1 MPIIPTQLKLKPL
14 AVILAIV
21 SWSLMLL
28 GELWE
33 QYHFLD
39 ISILTTL
46 PLFFKGLLINLFII
60 GIYVYLEKT
69 LPLEELDFNALLWQ
83 VFISTLLA
91 TILSGLDNILLI
103 LIGQSKEKWHILVE
117 TIFFQIE
124 FGLFILILTSTFCV
138 WKRMVLFEKN
148 HHIETLWTAFESLLL
163 VLMLS
168 HFFKLDINNW
178 LYQILL
184 ILMILWILTLTTNVR
199 WMLQLNFNQKLRAI
213 LQMIVMLFCIAY
225 LFFSLTAYYSNE
237 LLLIDEIYRS
247 LFSSVVI
254 AFVLIY
260 GFISILFLAFN
271 LPTSQA
277 IEKRLQ
283 DFSLMQIL
291 SESIIEGKTEK
302 EVLEIFFNS
311 AVSALQVDAAWLEL
325 SEGRV
330 YFKKD
335 IEIEEIKLTSQLI
348 EKHTNKLQDIQRL
361 TFSRFLG
368 KNKNYIYNSYLTM
381 PFGADIGFQGKL
393 ILLKRL
399 HYGFDKVMERTVQSL
414 ASQAEMAIHNLRLLS
429 QALEHSRV
437 KSELEIARKVQ
448 KQLLPTVQ
456 SLSKSLNIKVEVFS
470 ESATEV
476 GGDYYDF
483 YQPSNEELVLIVAD
497 VAGHGISSAFN
508 MAQMKGIFQT
518 IVRQH
523 LYVEKFMA
531 QANAALVGCLEKN
544 SFITASYF
552 HIHTTLKTITFS
564 RAGHCPALY
573 FDAQNRE
580 VRYLESAGM
589 GLGIIRNASY
599 EKYVAKEAF
608 TYQYGDILLLYT
620 DGLVESKG
628 ENSQETYSFE
638 RLKAFFEQ
646 YCLQK
651 SSQTFA
657 ELVLT
662 DLQLF
667 TNSNSIKDD
676 FTLVLIRL

>member
-1 MPIIPTQLKLKPL
+1 MPIIPAQIQLKPL
-14 AVILAIV
+14 AAILAIV
-21 SWSLMLL
+21 SWFLMLF

-39 ISILTTL
+39 ISILTSL

-69 LPLEELDFNALLWQ
+69 FPVEELDFNSLLWQ
-83 VFISTLLA
+83 VFITSLLA
-91 TILSGLDNILLI
+91 TILSGLDNLLLLLI
-103 LIGQSKEKWHILVE
+103 GHSKEKWHILVE
-117 TIFFQIE
+117 TIFFQVE
-124 FGLFILILTSTFCV
+124 FGLFILILSSAFCV

-148 HHIETLWTAFESLLL
+148 HNIETLWTAFESLLL
-163 VLMLS
+163 ILMLS
-168 HFFKLDINNW
+168 HFFKLNINNW
-178 LYQILL
+178 LFQVLFIF
-184 ILMILWILTLTTNVR
+184 MILWILTLTTNVR
-199 WMLQLNFNQKLRAI
+199 WMLQLNFGQKLRAI
-213 LQMIVMLFCIAY
+213 MQMLVMLFCIAY

-254 AFVLIY
+254 AFILIY
-260 GFISILFLAFN
+260 GFVSILFLAFN

-283 DFSLMQIL
+283 DFSLMQLL
-291 SESIIEGKTEK
+291 SESIIDGKTEK

-330 YFKKD
+330 YFKK
-335 IEIEEIKLTSQLI
+335 EIEEEDIKETSKLL
-348 EKHTNKLQDIQRL
+348 EKHINKSNDVQRL

-368 KNKNYIYNSYLTM
+368 KNTKYKFNSYLIL
-381 PFGADIGFQGKL
+381 PFGAEIGFQGKL
-393 ILLKRL
+393 VLLKKL

-414 ASQAEMAIHNLRLLS
+414 SSQAEMAIHNLRLLS
-429 QALEHSRV
+429 QTIEHNRV
-437 KSELEIARKVQ
+437 KNELEIARKVQ
-448 KQLLPTVQ
+448 KQLLPSVQ
-456 SLSKSLNIKVEVFS
+456 HLSKSLNIKIEVFS

-483 YQPSNEELVLIVAD
+483 YQPSNDELVLIVAD
-497 VAGHGISSAFN
+497 VAGHGISAAFN

-531 QANAALVGCLEKN
+531 QANAALAGCLEKN

-573 FDAQNRE
+573 FDGQTKE

-589 GLGIIRNASY
+589 GLGIIRNSSY

-608 TYQYGDILLLYT
+608 TYQNGDILLLYT
-620 DGLVESKG
+620 DGLLEAKKTD
-628 ENSQETYSFE
+628 SQETYGFE

-651 SSQTFA
+651 SSLPFA
-657 ELVLT
+657 ELILS
-662 DLQLF
+662 DLQKF
-667 TNSNSIKDD
+667 TCHSPIKDD
-676 FTLVLIRL
+676 FTMVLIRL